1 METSILIAV
10 EAEQQ
15 QLEKQLSKL
24 DSEYAAKKKLVIT
37 RLDAIKTLR
46 LAYGVDNRVLP
57 VANTKYPVVYGVP
70 LPPSHRENSHKAR
83 VLATALE
90 ILKGGASV
98 RTAELLKMIEERGV
112 EFKAANK
119 AGNLS
124 VILSKDNRFVSDRR
138 NGWSLAEKNPQD
150 APTSAGSG
158 AANAASN

>member
-1 METSILIAV
+1 MENSILIAV
-10 EAEQQ
+10 EVEQQ

-24 DSEYAAKKKLVIT
+24 DAEYAAKKKLVIT
-37 RLDAIKTLR
+37 RLEAIKALR

-57 VANTKYPVVYGVP
+57 VAHTKYPIVSGIP
-70 LPPSHRENSHKAR
+70 LPPAPRENSHKAR
-83 VLATALE
+83 VLTAALE

-150 APTSAGSG
+150 VTASAG
-158 AANAASN
+158 